1 MSEAS
6 SFPATPP
13 QPPSGAAFVDSE
25 ANAPGREIY
34 DLVAELYPLCRSITG
49 DGVRET
55 LARLQRIVPLT
66 IHALPSGTAALD
78 WTIPPEWNIR
88 DAWIADRNGR
98 RVVDFRRSNLHVVGY
113 SLPVRR
119 RMSLAELRPHLHTLP
134 GQPDLIPY
142 RTSYYKENWG
152 FCLSQRALDALPE
165 DEYEVCIDAT
175 LAPGALVY
183 GEALL
188 RGATDEEI
196 LVSCH
201 VCHPSL
207 ANDNLSGVAI
217 AAHLAREIGSR
228 PRRYTY
234 RFVFAPG
241 TIGAIAWLSRNAA
254 VLPRIRHGLVLSC
267 LGDAGALTYKRSR
280 RGDSA
285 IDGAATRVLRA
296 LGSHR
301 ILPFSPDG
309 YDERQYCSPGFDLP
323 VGRLSRSPAGTFP
336 EYHTSADDLSL
347 VAPAHLAASLAAC
360 QEIFAELEGERF
372 FVNKS
377 PKGEPQ
383 LGRRG
388 LYGALGG
395 EMRRD
400 RLEAAILWVLNLA
413 DGRHGLADIA
423 ERAGLPAE
431 DVEAAAATLLAHD
444 LIEET
449 AGASRT

>member
-1 MSEAS
+1 MSDAACPVPLPQSAGGAE
-6 SFPATPP
+6 PAGP
-13 QPPSGAAFVDSE
+13 DSE
-25 ANAPGREIY
+25 ALGRELY
-34 DLVAELYPLCRSITG
+34 ALVAELYPLCRSITG

-55 LARLQRIVPLT
+55 LKRLLRIVPLT
-66 IHALPSGTAALD
+66 THALPTGTRVLD

-88 DAWIADRNGR
+88 DAWIADRHGR
-98 RVVDFRRSNLHVVGY
+98 RVVDFQRSNLHVVGY
-113 SLPVRR
+113 SVPVRR

-134 GQPDLIPY
+134 GQPDWIPY
-142 RTSYYKENWG
+142 RNSFYQENWG

-165 DEYEVCIDAT
+165 DDYDVCIDST
-175 LAPGALVY
+175 LAPGELVY

-188 RGATDEEI
+188 RGATDEEV

-207 ANDNLSGVAI
+207 ANDNLSGVAV
-217 AAHLAREIGSR
+217 AALLAREIANR

-234 RFVFAPG
+234 RFLFVPG
-241 TIGAIAWLSRNAA
+241 TIGSLAWLAGNAA

-285 IDGAATRVLRA
+285 IDGAALRVLRERDA
-296 LGSHR
+296 HR

-323 VGRLSRSPAGTFP
+323 VGRLSRSPGGAFP

-347 VAPAHLAASLAAC
+347 VAPAHLADSLAAC
-360 QEIFAELEGERF
+360 RKIFAALEGERF
-372 FVNKS
+372 FVNRL
-377 PKGEPQ
+377 PRGEPQ

-388 LYGALGG
+388 LYGAFGG
-395 EMRRD
+395 HVRRE
-400 RLEAAILWVLNLA
+400 RLEEAILWVLNLA
-413 DGRHGLADIA
+413 DGGRGLADIA
-423 ERAGLPAE
+423 ERSGLAAA
-431 DVEAAAATLLAHD
+431 DIEAAAAALLAHG
-444 LIEET
+444 LIEER
-449 AGASRT
+449 AGALRT

>member
-1 MSEAS
+1 MPEADNIPEATALPAGGVAFAHSEAR
-6 SFPATPP
+6 
-13 QPPSGAAFVDSE
+13 
-25 ANAPGREIY
+25 APGRELH

-55 LARLQRIVPLT
+55 LARLGRIVPLAT
-66 IHALPSGTAALD
+66 HALPSGTPVLD

-88 DAWIADRNGR
+88 DAWIADRHGR

-113 SLPVRR
+113 SVPVRR

-134 GQPDLIPY
+134 GQPDWIPY
-142 RTSYYKENWG
+142 RTSYYKEDWG
-152 FCLSQRALDALPE
+152 FCLSQRALEALPE
-165 DEYEVCIDAT
+165 GDYEVCIDAT
-175 LAPGALVY
+175 LTPGELVY
-183 GEALL
+183 GEALV

-196 LVSCH
+196 FVSCH
-201 VCHPSL
+201 ICHPSL
-207 ANDNLSGVAI
+207 ANDNLSGVAV
-217 AAHLAREIGSR
+217 AAHLAREVGSR

-234 RFVFAPG
+234 RFVFVPG

-254 VLPRIRHGLVLSC
+254 ILPRIRHGLVLSC
-267 LGDAGALTYKRSR
+267 LGDAGPLTYKRSR

-285 IDGAATRVLRA
+285 IDGAAARVLRA
-296 LGSHR
+296 HGPHR

-347 VAPAHLAASLAAC
+347 VSPDHLAASLAAC
-360 QEIFAELEGERF
+360 RDIFAALEGERF
-372 FVNKS
+372 FVNRS
-377 PKGEPQ
+377 PYGEPQ

-388 LYGALGG
+388 LYRALGG
-395 EMRRD
+395 EVRRD

-413 DGRHGLADIA
+413 DGRHGLTDIA
-423 ERAGLPAE
+423 ERAGLPVTE
-431 DVEAAAATLLAHD
+431 IEAAAATLIAHG

-449 AGASRT
+449 AGALRT

>member
-6 SFPATPP
+6 SFPAAPP
-13 QPPSGAAFVDSE
+13 QSASGAAFVRPEES
-25 ANAPGREIY
+25 ASGREIY

-55 LARLQRIVPLT
+55 LARLQRVVPLT
-66 IHALPSGTAALD
+66 IHALPTGTSVLD

-88 DAWIADRNGR
+88 DAWIADRHGH

-113 SLPVRR
+113 SVPMRR

-134 GQPDLIPY
+134 GQPDWIPY
-142 RTSYYKENWG
+142 RNSFYEENWG

-165 DEYEVCIDAT
+165 DDYDVCIDSI
-175 LAPGALVY
+175 LAPGELVY
-183 GEALL
+183 GEAVL
-188 RGATDEEI
+188 RGATDDEI

-207 ANDNLSGVAI
+207 ANDNLSGVAV
-217 AAHLAREIGSR
+217 AAYLAREIGSR

-234 RFVFAPG
+234 RFLFVPG
-241 TIGAIAWLSRNAA
+241 TIGSIAWLARNAA
-254 VLPRIRHGLVLSC
+254 ILPRIRHGLVLSC

-296 LGSHR
+296 QGSHR

-323 VGRLSRSPAGTFP
+323 VGRLSRSPGGSFP

-347 VAPAHLAASLAAC
+347 VAPAHLADSLAAC
-360 QEIFAELEGERF
+360 RKIFAALEGERF
-372 FVNKS
+372 FVNRS
-377 PKGEPQ
+377 PCGEPQ

-388 LYGALGG
+388 LYGAFGG
-395 EMRRD
+395 HVRRE
-400 RLEAAILWVLNLA
+400 RLEEAILWVLNLA

-423 ERAGLPAE
+423 ERAGLAAA
-431 DVEAAAATLLAHD
+431 DIEAAAQALLAHD
-444 LIEET
+444 LVEERV
-449 AGASRT
+449 GASSA